1 MIVTEPRPLDDDSI
15 DLVEL
20 FLTLWDGK
28 WKIISTVFL
37 FIAGAFG
44 YIFIQPPAPFTAIT
58 EIKPISSLDAEKYS
72 ASNAVGLFNILPSTL
87 QNLYMEK
94 LGERTFF
101 EQQILSLKL
110 LDRDDY
116 PTEADYND
124 AVISFASKI
133 EIMPPPNNKANEAN
147 NEDGGIWRLQ
157 FEYNNAGKWM
167 RVLRA
172 VDEITTQAV
181 KQGLQERFE
190 TALFIAEQ
198 DRDFQIEDLDAD
210 IEDAYIVY
218 EMQISQ
224 RLAFLAEQSAIA
236 RTLGVAKNTIEAQ
249 LIDTQSGFVANFD
262 SENPYYL
269 RGYEAIEKEM
279 GLIQSRDDKSSFISG
294 LLELQQ
300 AKRALEQDRTL
311 ERAEQAFATTP
322 IASGDDFKA
331 VSMRPQ
337 ATKFEYNSNRLS
349 ILALSAC
356 IGGFIGIIYVL
367 MTNALSS
374 RKERQTAM

>member
-15 DLVEL
+15 DLFEL

-72 ASNAVGLFNILPSTL
+72 ASNAFGLFDILPSTL

-101 EQQILSLKL
+101 EQQILSLKV

-124 AVISFASKI
+124 EVILFASKI
-133 EIMPPPNNKANEAN
+133 EIMPPLNSNTNEA
-147 NEDGGIWRLQ
+147 DGNWRLQ

-181 KQGLQERFE
+181 KQDLQERFE

-210 IEDAYIVY
+210 IEDAYIGY
-218 EMQISQ
+218 EMKISQ
-224 RLAFLAEQSAIA
+224 RLAFLDEQSAIA

-337 ATKFEYNSNRLS
+337 ATNFDYNSNRLL